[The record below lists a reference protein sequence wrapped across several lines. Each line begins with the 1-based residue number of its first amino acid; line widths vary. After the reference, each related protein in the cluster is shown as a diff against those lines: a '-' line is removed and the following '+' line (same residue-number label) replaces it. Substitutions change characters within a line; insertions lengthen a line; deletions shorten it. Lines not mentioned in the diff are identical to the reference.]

1 MLASSY
7 IHPTKDK
14 ERDNQLRLAD
24 TELDSDGDNQQK
36 VNPLLV
42 WPRGQAAGFQDWRK
56 AQDGKVSEGSIHST
70 WHGSYQNYQLL
81 YQPKCQPGT
90 MEAQDVSRSGR
101 LRVRWH
107 TFLTHLCRNSG
118 PYYYVDRASAPKNNP
133 SMNGTLAWVAA
144 EGTVCESWKLWR
156 APYLLACWNGRLKTS
171 CMSRL
176 YMLCTCCHD
185 S

>member
-1 MLASSY
+1 MRPGIEERDTRSWQLVPFRQKRETRVNSASWLVLASSY

-70 WHGSYQNYQLL
+70 
-81 YQPKCQPGT
+81 
-90 MEAQDVSRSGR
+90 
-101 LRVRWH
+101 
-107 TFLTHLCRNSG
+107 
-118 PYYYVDRASAPKNNP
+118 
-133 SMNGTLAWVAA
+133 
-144 EGTVCESWKLWR
+144 
-156 APYLLACWNGRLKTS
+156 
-171 CMSRL
+171 
-176 YMLCTCCHD
+176 
-185 S
+185 